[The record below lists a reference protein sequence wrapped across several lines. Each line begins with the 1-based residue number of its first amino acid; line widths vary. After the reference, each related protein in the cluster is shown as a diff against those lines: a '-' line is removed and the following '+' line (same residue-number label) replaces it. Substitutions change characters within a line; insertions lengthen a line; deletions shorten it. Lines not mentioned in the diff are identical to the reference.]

1 MLVYGRNV
9 ALEYLKKSE
18 KVKKI
23 YLQEGF
29 HDEKINLL
37 IEKGNIQPKYLPKFE
52 LDRLANGVHQG
63 IILDVVDF
71 SYTDYHKFIQDSE
84 SFVVILDHLEDPHN
98 LGAIIRTSE
107 AAGVNGIIIPKDRG
121 VTVNSTVIKTS
132 TGAIDNIPISL
143 VTNLNQTISDL
154 KKEGF
159 WIAGTD
165 LRTEQYHY
173 DADLTVPLVI
183 VMTNSTDYRKLD
195 YSGKIALI
203 IGNEGTGIS
212 RMVRESCDFMAEI
225 PMYGKVN
232 SLNASVAAGIL
243 IYEVV
248 RQKR

>member
-9 ALEYLKKSE
+9 AEEYLKKVE

-23 YLQEGF
+23 YLQSGF
-29 HDEKINLL
+29 RDEKLIFL
-37 IEKGNIQPKYLPKFE
+37 IEKSKIPVIYRDKRE
-52 LDRLANGVHQG
+52 LDQLANGVHQG

-71 SYTDYHKFIQDSE
+71 SYTDYHEFIESSE
-84 SFVVILDHLEDPHN
+84 SFIIILDHLEDPHN

-121 VTVNSTVIKTS
+121 VIVNSTVIKTS
-132 TGAIDNIPISL
+132 TGAIDNIPISI

-154 KKEGF
+154 KKNGF
-159 WIAGTD
+159 WIVGTD
-165 LRTEQYHY
+165 
-173 DADLTVPLVI
+173 
-183 VMTNSTDYRKLD
+183 MNNSTDYREID

-203 IGNEGTGIS
+203 IGNEGNGMSHMI
-212 RMVRESCDFMAEI
+212 RKSCDFIAKI

-232 SLNASVAAGIL
+232 SLNASVSAGIM

-248 RQKR
+248 RQKRR